1 MSFFQIRILEWVAF
15 PSPKHLPDPGI
26 DLGSPALEADSL
38 PSYPN
43 ILQSPAA
50 FVFKKKKK
58 KKISRGHF
66 GLKVTKSQIAFG

>member
-1 MSFFQIRILEWVAF
+1 MSIFQTRILEWVAF

-26 DLGSPALEADSL
+26 DLGSPAVEADSL

-50 FVFKKKKK
+50 FVLKKK

-66 GLKVTKSQIAFG
+66 GLKVTKSRIAFG